1 MRSQWSALV
10 FLVIFSTNA
19 FAESI
24 KREIRN
30 TDIKV
35 CPEKESFNLIDVS
48 GGDRLKFASPEDSKD
63 QQEYTFYIG
72 DYKSSDVNR
81 GDPVVIVTIEE
92 SRRKSRIVED
102 IAKVFEYA
110 KGQAKAGIDK
120 GAERLAAVV
129 EVPQPQCVTY
139 KSAYKR
145 STISVQGS
153 IPVQW
158 RSNGEPKLSINR
170 SLIAGPKEHWSLS
183 ADLPITNVKQ
193 LTYDSNTA
201 SVVEKDKP
209 TSFYIGVNFKVG
221 DVYTNYDYLDLNNL
235 SGKFLFKASSSPNDS
250 MGVGVG
256 YSFKFVELF
265 YVRVWTR
272 DDVSTGK
279 TNLGT
284 TPSNIYGVS
293 LNISKGISWLQGD

>member
-1 MRSQWSALV
+1 MRGQWSTLV

-24 KREIRN
+24 KTEIRN

-35 CPEKESFNLIDVS
+35 CPEKGSFNLIDVS

-63 QQEYTFYIG
+63 QQEYAFYIG

-81 GDPVVIVTIEE
+81 GEPVVIVTIEE
-92 SRRKSRIVED
+92 SRRKSRIEED
-102 IAKVFEYA
+102 VAKVFEYA
-110 KGQAKAGIDK
+110 KGQAKAFEIS
-120 GAERLAAVV
+120 AVV
-129 EVPQPQCVTY
+129 EVPEPQCVTY

-158 RSNGEPKLSINR
+158 RSNGEPKLLINR
-170 SLIAGPKEHWSLS
+170 SLMAGPKEHWSLS
-183 ADLPITNVKQ
+183 ADLPIINVKQ

-209 TSFYIGVNFKVG
+209 TSFYVGVNFKVG
-221 DVYTNYDYLDLNNL
+221 DVYTNYDYWDLNNL

-250 MGVGVG
+250 MGVGFG

-265 YVRVWTR
+265 YARVWTR

-284 TPSNIYGVS
+284 TPSNIYGIS